1 MLHSKVSPHRVIIN
15 GTTYIKAS
23 KPMLKSGLESEELF
37 PEISP
42 SLFKVI
48 ILGSI
53 VPLLFLYTLAH
64 LIP

>member
-1 MLHSKVSPHRVIIN
+1 MLYSKISPNRVIIN

-23 KPMLKSGLESEELF
+23 KPMLESEELL
-37 PEISP
+37 PEIAP

-53 VPLLFLYTLAH
+53 VPLLCLYTLAH